1 MWNQKR
7 RNALIIAELMVVFL
21 VLFFAVYFLS
31 DNLSRLLIPINVD
44 DENVATV
51 GFYTN
56 DTNRVRVAKL
66 YSALKAHL
74 KNLSFVEGVSYSGN
88 SVPFDDSYNSSS
100 YSANGIDLV
109 FYTRFVDPDFAPLLK
124 MQLLKGRWPEA
135 EEAENWPRPVVI
147 TEDAGKILFGEKE
160 AIGMIIK
167 SGRDAG
173 SKKEYVVTG
182 VLPRYK
188 QSDYESAEPGL
199 FTVGNPKALNSTS
212 RIIIKVKRGMMAE
225 FFSHI
230 ETEIYKVV
238 DKDSWF
244 LFRVNTLSDMR
255 ATSNAS
261 KHTEFYT
268 RTLISAIVI
277 LNILLGFIGVLWYN
291 INLRRKE
298 TGLRMAV
305 GASRSSISS
314 QLIKESLVLGFFG
327 VVPALILILQ
337 VYLLRVFPFETN
349 VFFFS
354 LAVSLLV
361 LPSLLVIAAW
371 YPGRLASRIS
381 PAVAL
386 HSE

>member
-1 MWNQKR
+1 MWNQKK

-56 DTNRVRVAKL
+56 DTNRERVAKL
-66 YSALKAHL
+66 YPALKAHL
-74 KNLSFVEGVSYSGN
+74 KNLSYIEGVSYSGN
-88 SVPFDDSYNSSS
+88 SVPFDESYNSSTF
-100 YSANGIDLV
+100 SANGIDLV
-109 FYTRFVDPDFAPLLK
+109 FFTRFVDPDFAPILK
-124 MQLLKGRWPEA
+124 MPLLKGRWPEA

-147 TEDAGKILFGEKE
+147 TEDAGKILFGEKDVLGLKIE
-160 AIGMIIK
+160 

-188 QSDYESAEPGL
+188 QSDYGNAEPGL
-199 FTVGNPKALNSTS
+199 FTVGNPKALNSAS
-212 RIIIKVKRGMMAE
+212 RIIIKVKRGRMAE

-244 LFRVNTLSDMR
+244 LFWVNTLADMR
-255 ATSNAS
+255 ATANAS

-291 INLRRKE
+291 INLRLKE

-305 GASRSSISS
+305 GASRRAIST

-327 VVPALILILQ
+327 IVPAIILILQ